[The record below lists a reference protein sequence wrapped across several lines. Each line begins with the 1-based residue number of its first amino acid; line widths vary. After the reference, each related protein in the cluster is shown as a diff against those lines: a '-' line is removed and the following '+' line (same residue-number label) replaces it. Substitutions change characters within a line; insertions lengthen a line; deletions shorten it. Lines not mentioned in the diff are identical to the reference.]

1 MKINKDI
8 FLEVNA
14 QNKKSIAEFFI
25 KHDLAVSERE
35 IGKLLNIPSM
45 TTHRILRD
53 FEALNFIN
61 VSRVGTANVWKSN
74 KNSYVYQTF
83 KQLFD
88 FYATVSSPL
97 GSLIDLLKAYL
108 SLPEV
113 KKVILYGSIARGDEK
128 QDSDI
133 DICILVATLQV
144 KEKIDSIVDQVAAK
158 CLDLFGNRLEAYVLT
173 KKEFEDQKNKK
184 LVQAI
189 NKGLEVINNDR
200 KA

>member
-8 FLEVNA
+8 FLA
-14 QNKKSIAEFFI
+14 LSSQNKKSIAEFFI
-25 KHDLAVSERE
+25 KHDLAISERE

-45 TTHRILRD
+45 TTHRILRE

-61 VSRVGTANVWKSN
+61 ISRVGTANVWKLN
-74 KNSYVYQTF
+74 KNSYVYQAF

-88 FYATVSSPL
+88 FYKTVSSPL
-97 GSLIDLLKAYL
+97 ESLIDLFKAYL

-113 KKVILYGSIARGDEK
+113 KKVILYGSVARGEEK
-128 QDSDI
+128 QESDI
-133 DICILVATLQV
+133 DICILVATLQA
-144 KEKIDSIVDQVAAK
+144 KAKIDSIVDQVAIK

-173 KKEFEDQKNKK
+173 KKEYGDLKNKK

-189 NKGLEVINNDR
+189 KKGIEVINNDR